1 MFILI
6 REGFAAWLTADGA
19 AAFPKICTRAVQE
32 KETNHDELACLLASI
47 ILERRQDK
55 NGL

>member
-6 REGFAAWLTADGA
+6 REGFVAWLTADGA
-19 AAFPKICTRAVQE
+19 VDFPKICTGAVQE
-32 KETNHDELACLLASI
+32 KEKSHDELACLLASI
-47 ILERRQDK
+47 VLGRGQDN